1 MKYGVGVCAVGA
13 LIILGL
19 EYLLHIRENAMGDKV
34 LFALILAAGAGLF
47 WMKPWA
53 RRG

>member
-1 MKYGVGVCAVGA
+1 MKYRVGVCAVGA

-19 EYLLHIRENAMGDKV
+19 EYLLHIRVNAMGAKV
-34 LFALILAAGAGLF
+34 LFALVLAAGATLF
-47 WMKPWA
+47 WMKPW